1 MIKETATRSP
11 LTGQWGA
18 LYLVGAAFCLG
29 WIGIFVNLA
38 EHTPPTTIVLYRV
51 LIATTALGLVTPR
64 KDLPLTSL
72 REGLTLL
79 AFGLLLA
86 ATYLAFNTSYTLTRI
101 ANAAFL
107 HYLSPVFVL
116 ILAYL
121 TLRERV
127 SAWMLICLGLG
138 IGGAALLT
146 GSEWGQSSARL
157 GDALAVGSAVT
168 YASYTVLGRVTSQ
181 RMTARHL
188 SFWAHAFAL
197 PFIALYNLLGPGG
210 GFTVHHADWPYIVM
224 LALFSTALPF
234 TLTIKGLQH
243 LSASRSSL
251 VLLLSPVT
259 ASLLGWLVLRQSI
272 GIGQVIG
279 IALVVTAATLA
290 SN

>member
-1 MIKETATRSP
+1 MINETATRKP

-18 LYLVGAAFCLG
+18 LYLVGAALCLG

-51 LIATTALGLVTPR
+51 LIATAALGIVTRP
-64 KDLPLTSL
+64 KDLPLSGP
-72 REGLTLL
+72 REGGSLL
-79 AFGLLLA
+79 VFGLLLA
-86 ATYLAFNTSYTLTRI
+86 ATYLAFITSYTLTRI

-116 ILAYL
+116 ILAHL

-127 SAWMLICLGLG
+127 TAWMFICVGLG

-146 GSEWGQSSARL
+146 GTRWGQSSVRL
-157 GDALAVGSAVT
+157 GDALAGGSAVT
-168 YASYTVLGRVTSQ
+168 YAAYTVLGRAASQ

-188 SFWAHAFAL
+188 SFWAHALAL
-197 PFIALYNLLGPGG
+197 PFIALYNLLAPGG
-210 GFTVHHADWPYIVM
+210 GFAVDRADWPYIVM

-259 ASLLGWLVLRQSI
+259 ASLLGWLLLGQSI
-272 GIGQVIG
+272 GIGQVVG
-279 IALVVTAATLA
+279 IVLVVTAATLA
-290 SN
+290 SH